1 MLRRFFGGRAVF
13 VRMFS
18 GAVAIQAMLSASS
31 FAVGLLL
38 VRRTSNAQYGYYVL
52 ITSAILL
59 ATSVQ
64 WSFISPPMVIRMNN
78 ADRAGRADLIGGLRR
93 DQLRLLPWLLVA
105 TAIIMLVLWPAGR
118 MNANLALTLVA
129 GALAMMAA
137 LRRDFLRS
145 VLFAYQRPNDV
156 LRSDFAY
163 CVLLIPGAYIAT
175 LSPLPAATAALGV
188 LVACIAGSYL
198 LGSALRSH
206 EPWSPAPPPGMM
218 RAIAPMGALS
228 AVGSGIHW
236 SFSQGYNYLVAGT
249 LDINAVAALAATRMF
264 VMPVNLLSTG
274 IGTLMFPTT
283 ARWLRSIAPG
293 KVFGRLALVSLAMA
307 LASGCYLLV
316 MWLGRDWVFDR
327 LLKKHFANGD
337 TLVLLWVAI
346 SLVMIFR
353 DQLLHFLVARARFN
367 LTSSLTL
374 ASAIIA
380 ISCSLV
386 AMRHY
391 GAAGALIGLLT
402 GEVFNVIG
410 IVVLSLR
417 DVRVAE
423 TAHPTS

>member
-18 GAVAIQAMLSASS
+18 GAVAIQGMLSASS
-31 FAVGLLL
+31 FVVGLLL

-78 ADRAGRADLIGGLRR
+78 ADRTGRADLIGGLRR
-93 DQLRLLPWLLVA
+93 DQLRLLPWLLGAALVA
-105 TAIIMLVLWPAGR
+105 VGALWPSGRIDAG
-118 MNANLALTLVA
+118 MAVTLVA

-137 LRRDFLRS
+137 LHRDFLRS

-163 CVLLIPGAYIAT
+163 CVLLIPGAFVAT
-175 LSPLPAATAALGV
+175 LSPLPASTAALGV

-198 LGSALRSH
+198 LGNALRRH
-206 EPWSPAPPPGMM
+206 EPWSAAPPPGMM
-218 RAIAPMGALS
+218 RAIAPLGALS
-228 AVGSGIHW
+228 ALGSGIHW

-283 ARWLRSIAPG
+283 ARWLRTIAPG
-293 KVFGRLALVSLAMA
+293 KVFGRLALVCFAMA
-307 LASGCYLLV
+307 LASGCYLLGI
-316 MWLGRDWVFDR
+316 WLARDWVFDR
-327 LLKKHFANGD
+327 LLKKHFHNSD
-337 TLVLLWVAI
+337 TLVLLWVLI

-353 DQLLHFLVARARFN
+353 DQLLHFLVARARFR

-380 ISCSLV
+380 ISCSV
-386 AMRHY
+386 IAMRHF
-391 GAAGALIGLLT
+391 GVVGALVGLLT
-402 GEVFNVIG
+402 GEVFNVVG

-417 DVRVAE
+417 DARAGD
-423 TAHPTS
+423 TAQPL